1 MMEMGGPVVAP
12 PTIAV
17 VGHYEVLGVDP
28 EASMGEIRAAYVALA
43 RENHPDRHVEDE
55 ARRLRAETRMREIN
69 AAWAALGSVESRSA
83 YDRSR
88 LEAHRPPSR
97 PRHANVDDAAAWE
110 PYVAGRVDGFDPS
123 DDRPITSGGLPP
135 WLTLAPPLMF
145 IGGIM
150 GIVVGGF
157 IGIMAIVAL
166 SALSVVLSAGLFLI
180 APLVAM
186 AASRRE
192 DTGA

>member
-1 MMEMGGPVVAP
+1 
-12 PTIAV
+12 
-17 VGHYEVLGVDP
+17 VGHYELLGVDA

-43 RENHPDRHVEDE
+43 RENHPDRHVGDE
-55 ARRLRAETRMREIN
+55 GRRLRAETKMRELN
-69 AAWAALGSVESRSA
+69 AAWAALGSVEARSA

-88 LEAHRPPSR
+88 LETSRSASR
-97 PRHANVDDAAAWE
+97 PRHADVGDATEWR
-110 PYVAGRVDGFDPS
+110 PYVAGGVDGFDER

-135 WLTLAPPLMF
+135 WLTLAPPLLF
-145 IGGIM
+145 FGGLIGFVI
-150 GIVVGGF
+150 GGF
-157 IGIMAIVAL
+157 IGIMPIVAL
-166 SALSVVLSAGLFLI
+166 AATSVVLSVALFLI